1 MEQRI
6 VFGVM
11 SATQSP
17 AIVDQLAGLLQ
28 PHTVVV
34 HHDFRK
40 RADYRPTAPNVELVP
55 DPRDT
60 GWGTWGFS
68 DAIFHTLRHA
78 LDRHD
83 FDYFQLLSPTCLPL
97 RPLEEFEAFVASDP
111 ADAHADLIEVDRDDD
126 TLMTFGYRTF
136 LPRNSLR
143 FRVLR
148 RVRSWYFGSDSDL
161 IQTKS
166 LSVLKRRT
174 SDRPQRFSLG
184 ATSGLLLTRFAAAGG
199 LGRHP
204 FGTDFKPTIGG
215 TFFGARARVCEHLV
229 RMSEDERTL
238 AYFRRLQIVDE
249 TLFATLL
256 GNSGFVLGSANHA
269 INDFSNEGSPRWIG
283 DADLERLRSTKRYFA
298 RKFVDDPCDPVRL
311 RLLDTL
317 MPTSVPPVPP
327 PAVPV
332 DTPRP
337 ARVARSA
344 ARAAGPAVNAP
355 SVGTPSRIV
364 FGLMSSQQ
372 PEETVGQLVEALHPY
387 PVIVHH
393 DYTKRR
399 DFHLAMPNVAFI
411 PEPKVTGWGTWGF
424 VEAIFRTIEH
434 ALEHH
439 DFDYFQLLSPTC
451 LPLRPLAEFQAFVDM
466 NVSDINA
473 DVLPLDTDDDIM
485 MTFGYRAFSSASQ
498 IRFRFLRRMRSWYFG
513 SDSDLVQHR
522 SLSILKRRDAGR
534 AKPESIKGRT
544 SLAVTRMLAQ
554 GRIGSHPFGPD
565 LRPMV
570 GSTWFGARR
579 EVCEHLVRAS
589 RDNREVGFFRGLNLV
604 DEIVFPTLLANSR
617 FRLGPSNH
625 VISKFDERGNPRWIE
640 PSDLEGLLATGR
652 FFARK
657 FPEDTS
663 SPVRLRTLEFAAPS
677 ESLVR

>member
-40 RADYRPTAPNVELVP
+40 RADYRPTASNVELIP

-68 DAIFHTLRHA
+68 DAIFHTLRYA

-97 RPLEEFEAFVASDP
+97 RPVEEFEAFVGSDQ
-111 ADAHADLIEVDRDDD
+111 ADAHADLIEIDRDDD

-136 LPRNSLR
+136 LPGGTVR
-143 FRVLR
+143 FRLLR
-148 RVRSWYFGSDSDL
+148 RTRSWYFGSDSDL

-166 LSVLKRRT
+166 LSVLKRR
-174 SDRPQRFSLG
+174 SADGQHRFSLG

-204 FGTDFKPTIGG
+204 FGPDFKPTIGG
-215 TFFGARARVCEHLV
+215 TFFGARAKVCEHLV
-229 RMSEDERTL
+229 RMSEDEQTL
-238 AYFRRLQIVDE
+238 AFFRGLQIVDE

-256 GNSGFVLGSANHA
+256 GNSGFVLGPANHA
-269 INDFSNEGSPRWIG
+269 INDFSSEGSPRWVEDG
-283 DADLERLRSTKRYFA
+283 DLERLRSTKRYFA

-311 RLLDTL
+311 RVLDML
-317 MPTSVPPVPP
+317 VRPPALAVAP
-327 PAVPV
+327 PAVPIETAV
-332 DTPRP
+332 PVHT
-337 ARVARSA
+337 
-344 ARAAGPAVNAP
+344 ARAVTSGAFAAVRAP
-355 SVGTPSRIV
+355 GAVVPSRIV
-364 FGLMSSQQ
+364 FGLMSAQQ
-372 PEETVGQLVEALHPY
+372 PDETVGQLVEALHPY
-387 PVIVHH
+387 PVVVHH

-399 DFHLAMPNVAFI
+399 EFNLAMPNVAFVSD
-411 PEPKVTGWGTWGF
+411 PKITGWGTWGF

-451 LPLRPLAEFQAFVDM
+451 LPLRPLAEFQSFVDS

-534 AKPESIKGRT
+534 EKPDSIKGRT
-544 SLAVTRMLAQ
+544 SLALTRMLAQ
-554 GRIGSHPFGPD
+554 GRIGSLPFGPD

-589 RDNREVGFFRGLNLV
+589 RDDREVGFFRGLNLV

-617 FRLGPSNH
+617 FRMGPSNH
-625 VISKFDERGNPRWIE
+625 VISKFDERGNPIWIE
-640 PSDLEGLLATGR
+640 PSDLDGLLATGR

-657 FPEDTS
+657 FPEDIS
-663 SPVRLRTLEFAAPS
+663 APVRLRTLGFAAPS
-677 ESLVR
+677 VSLVS